1 MKKISGKRSEDDA
14 KIDLTPML
22 DVVFILLI
30 FFVVTA
36 TFLSETSI
44 SAASSDNN
52 NNETIGRVPSS
63 INTLVCRP
71 RRLNTLMG
79 FRRKRLGRPAWPNLP
94 PHPTTDTSF
103 ELCNVGSKCMQCGI
117 TGPWAAAKA
126 CPAQENSLR
135 FWADSPQ
142 QCRDEVH

>member
-1 MKKISGKRSEDDA
+1 MKKIAGRKSEDDA

-52 NNETIGRVPSS
+52 ESDSEPPPDAPKNILFEIGANNEIILNGNPRPIIATQIRSNIDQLKAENPQASVIIQPNQSS
-63 INTLVCRP
+63 NVSTLVLVMDAARQAGMANISIVEP
-71 RRLNTLMG
+71 R
-79 FRRKRLGRPAWPNLP
+79 
-94 PHPTTDTSF
+94 
-103 ELCNVGSKCMQCGI
+103 
-117 TGPWAAAKA
+117 
-126 CPAQENSLR
+126 
-135 FWADSPQ
+135 
-142 QCRDEVH
+142 

>member
-52 NNETIGRVPSS
+52 NNETPPEDTDKKNILFEIGPNNEIILNGNPRPIIATQVRSNIDQLKAENPSAS
-63 INTLVCRP
+63 VIIQPDNSSEVSTLVMIMDAARQAGMA
-71 RRLNTLMG
+71 NISIVE
-79 FRRKRLGRPAWPNLP
+79 PN
-94 PHPTTDTSF
+94 
-103 ELCNVGSKCMQCGI
+103 
-117 TGPWAAAKA
+117 
-126 CPAQENSLR
+126 
-135 FWADSPQ
+135 
-142 QCRDEVH
+142 